1 MSHSGAVAR
10 LRGMERKRIA
20 TLVLGA
26 VVLAH
31 LLVSGVHGHAH
42 AGAAVPMTPAQDLF
56 VWIVILAGPLFGLV
70 LSRSYPVAGG
80 WVIAAAMGG
89 SLLFGLLNHFIL
101 ASPDHVSHVVE
112 PWRATFALSAVLL
125 VITEAAGVGA
135 GLWQATRRRGASS

>member
-1 MSHSGAVAR
+1 
-10 LRGMERKRIA
+10 MERRRIA
-20 TLVLGA
+20 TLALGA

-31 LLVSGVHGHAH
+31 LLVSGVHGYAH
-42 AGAAVPMTPAQDLF
+42 AEAAVPMTPAQSLF
-56 VWIVILAGPLFGLV
+56 VWIVIMAGPLLGLA
-70 LSRSYPVAGG
+70 LSRFHPVAGG

-89 SLLFGLLNHFIL
+89 SLMFGLVNHFIL
-101 ASPDHVSHVVE
+101 ASPDHVSHIVE